1 MDQQLLHGLFSSYVI
16 NDAVD
21 NAFKG
26 DQTAACLWEFKA
38 TVCRIVLKLFKDGVV
53 FLGSSSRVTSP
64 VNILSDGVYPLDS
77 DQSNPKSFGSVLQ
90 QRIDSPCVKNMS
102 ENTID
107 VQETLGNIIKSN
119 SGEID
124 KSFESIV
131 IGFLNSDLYEVRQM
145 VLRELIEIHDTN
157 GNVDLGVSDNNE
169 DNDTDAKEAN
179 IEHGLKIDSSGVDE
193 TKGDN
198 LKGKGSTTAREC
210 RMFVESSTR
219 IHESLLKLVE
229 TETNEEC
236 LQHLFRFDALNSS
249 CLKI

>member
-1 MDQQLLHGLFSSYVI
+1 MDQQLLHDLFSSYVI

-64 VNILSDGVYPLDS
+64 VNILSDGVYSLDS
-77 DQSNPKSFGSVLQ
+77 DQSNAKSFGSVLQ

-102 ENTID
+102 ENAID
-107 VQETLGNIIKSN
+107 VQETLGNIRKFN

-124 KSFESIV
+124 ESFESIV

-157 GNVDLGVSDNNE
+157 GNVDLGVSDNTE
-169 DNDTDAKEAN
+169 DNDDLKEAN
-179 IEHGLKIDSSGVDE
+179 IEHGLKKLDSSGVDE

-198 LKGKGSTTAREC
+198 LKGKGCTTAREC
-210 RMFVESSTR
+210 RTFVESSTT
-219 IHESLLKLVE
+219 IHETLLKLVE

-236 LQHLFRFDALNSS
+236 LQHLFRFDPLHSS